1 MRAAAGLAWR
11 GAVILAFGATA
22 ALAVTLSRPA
32 PVPAAQA
39 TASHESTVPGCTAQR
54 LAISLGSGT
63 GITASSGTA
72 RYLVDFTNVSPT
84 SCTLT
89 GYPDVAAYDAR
100 GEGYDQVGNAA
111 GQDKSLTTRRVVLGP
126 GATAHAEV
134 DLDVAAVPVAT
145 CRPVTAAGLRV
156 AVPGQPTSRYLRGGV
171 RSCSAVGPR
180 APVYL
185 RVTAIEPGAGAIAS
199 PAMPRNVRNGHG
211 KAGGPRSPQ

>member
-1 MRAAAGLAWR
+1 MRTAAGLAWR

-22 ALAVTLSRPA
+22 ALAVILSRPT
-32 PVPAAQA
+32 PVPAAQT
-39 TASHESTVPGCTAQR
+39 TASHEPAASHEPTARHQPAVAKCTAQR
-54 LAISLGSGT
+54 LAISLGP
-63 GITASSGTA
+63 GTA
-72 RYLVDFTNVSPT
+72 ITGRSATAQYLVVFRNVSPS

-100 GEGYDQVGNAA
+100 GEGYHQVGNAA
-111 GQDKSLTTRRVVLGP
+111 GQEESVGTRRVVLGP

-134 DLDVAAVPVAT
+134 DLDVAGVPVAM

-156 AVPGQPTSRYLRGGV
+156 AAPGQSTSRYLRSGV

-185 RVTAIEPGAGAIAS
+185 RVTAIEPGAGAIA
-199 PAMPRNVRNGHG
+199 
-211 KAGGPRSPQ
+211 

>member
-1 MRAAAGLAWR
+1 MRTAAGLAWR

-32 PVPAAQA
+32 PVPAAQT
-39 TASHESTVPGCTAQR
+39 TASHEPAASQEPASRREPAVPRCTTQR

-63 GITASSGTA
+63 GISGSSATA
-72 RYLVDFTNVSPT
+72 RYLVVFTNISPS

-89 GYPDVAAYDAR
+89 GYPDVAAFDAR
-100 GEGYDQVGNAA
+100 GEGYRQVGNAA
-111 GQDKSLTTRRVVLGP
+111 GQDESLGTRRVVLGP

-134 DLDVAAVPVAT
+134 DLDVAGVPVAT

-156 AVPGQPTSRYLRGGV
+156 AVPGQSTSRYLRGGV
-171 RSCSAVGPR
+171 RSCSAAGPQ

-185 RVTAIEPGAGAIAS
+185 RVTAIEPGAGAAD
-199 PAMPRNVRNGHG
+199 R
-211 KAGGPRSPQ
+211 